1 MMDKTISQGFSDDV
15 RSVKI
20 RITKLKICS
29 KCKVGLHIN

>member
-29 KCKVGLHIN
+29 KRKVGLHIN